1 MWKFLEGPDGQKMLD
16 GLQAAKFVGLCYYD
30 PGARSFYSTKPIK
43 ELADL
48 KGLKFRVIQNKI
60 NMDMVAAVGASATP
74 MPYGQVF
81 SALQTGVIDGAENN
95 APSYLTSNHYQIA
108 KFYLLDMHQRVPE
121 VLVMSKVVWDKLS
134 ADDKK
139 LIKQAAVDS
148 VKTQRELWTKFETEA
163 MNKVK
168 AAGST
173 VTEVKDVKPW
183 QAAVKP
189 VIDKYRADYK
199 EALEA
204 IDKARK

>member
-1 MWKFLEGPDGQKMLD
+1 
-16 GLQAAKFVGLCYYD
+16 
-30 PGARSFYSTKPIK
+30 
-43 ELADL
+43 
-48 KGLKFRVIQNKI
+48 
-60 NMDMVAAVGASATP
+60 MDMVAAVGASATP

-108 KFYLLDMHQRVPE
+108 KYYLLDMHQRVPE